1 MKRHSAFRHDVDH
14 NERIPSESSSA
25 AANGTMGEVPNSEAV
40 PLRQVAQYLDL
51 SVSKLKRMI
60 RAGELPEAHKMR
72 TPEGR
77 IWALPEYAMADVAAR
92 LAPSP
97 DSTDLTS
104 GSYGYELL
112 SVDEAGHATIRPD
125 TESRLA
131 EAPSPLMDLTEAQ
144 SEPQEAD
151 ASGAP
156 SFAEA
161 LDLALLDRLLGVQEQ
176 AALAVADAE
185 RAEADVE
192 RFSDQH
198 RQVEADLAAERVQR
212 ADAEERFHAEQLAR
226 VSAESR
232 AAELE
237 MRVRREEA
245 LAREERAA
253 ASYANMRSLR
263 REREAALATA
273 NMSWRGRRRYRRQLS
288 LETPA

>member
-1 MKRHSAFRHDVDH
+1 MKRHSAFPNDAA
-14 NERIPSESSSA
+14 SSD
-25 AANGTMGEVPNSEAV
+25 ELPNSDAV
-40 PLRQVAQYLDL
+40 PLREVAQYLDL

-77 IWALPEYAMADVAAR
+77 IWALPVYAMADVAAR
-92 LAPSP
+92 LNPP
-97 DSTDLTS
+97 DDPD
-104 GSYGYELL
+104 GYELL
-112 SVDEAGHATIRPD
+112 SVDTSGHVTIRP
-125 TESRLA
+125 ESEVDRRQ
-131 EAPSPLMDLTEAQ
+131 PSVPAMDLTEPDSA
-144 SEPQEAD
+144 PVD
-151 ASGAP
+151 LDGAP

-176 AALAVADAE
+176 AVLAVADAE

-192 RFSDQH
+192 RFSTQH
-198 RQVEADLAAERVQR
+198 RQAEADLAAERQQR
-212 ADAEERFHAEQLAR
+212 ADAEERLHAEQLAR

-273 NMSWRGRRRYRRQLS
+273 NMSWRGRRRYRRQLA

>member
-1 MKRHSAFRHDVDH
+1 MKRHSAFP
-14 NERIPSESSSA
+14 NEADSDQADLAETRSVA
-25 AANGTMGEVPNSEAV
+25 AASEVPNSDAV

-51 SVSKLKRMI
+51 SISKLKRMI

-72 TPEGR
+72 TAEGR

-92 LAPSP
+92 LAPQT
-97 DSTDLTS
+97 DSGHHGQSMD
-104 GSYGYELL
+104 GYELL
-112 SVDEAGHATIRPD
+112 SVDDSGHVTIRPEPD
-125 TESRLA
+125 VEPGEGS
-131 EAPSPLMDLTEAQ
+131 EPLMDLTGSLAEQ
-144 SEPQEAD
+144 QPD
-151 ASGAP
+151 LGGAP
-156 SFAEA
+156 TFAEA

-176 AALAVADAE
+176 AVLAVADAE

-192 RFSDQH
+192 RFSNDH
-198 RQVEADLAAERVQR
+198 RQAEAALAAERRQR
-212 ADAEERFHAEQLAR
+212 ADAEERFHSEQLAR

-288 LETPA
+288 LETSA